1 MLIPVLKRVV
11 SILIRR
17 GLITPI
23 ELDGRDVEVKFTSP
37 LARAQDSED
46 ILSVQQAVEFVL
58 STAGPEQVMMAF
70 KTEDFGTW
78 VAEKTG
84 MSSELVRDDAEKERI
99 IQAGAEAKQ
108 MEAQQPMAE
117 QPPQLQAVQ

>member
-1 MLIPVLKRVV
+1 
-11 SILIRR
+11 
-17 GLITPI
+17 
-23 ELDGRDVEVKFTSP
+23 
-37 LARAQDSED
+37 
-46 ILSVQQAVEFVL
+46 
-58 STAGPEQVMMAF
+58 MAF
-70 KTEDFGTW
+70 KIEDFGTW

>member
-1 MLIPVLKRVV
+1 
-11 SILIRR
+11 
-17 GLITPI
+17 
-23 ELDGRDVEVKFTSP
+23 
-37 LARAQDSED
+37 
-46 ILSVQQAVEFVL
+46 AVEFVL
-58 STAGPEQVMMAF
+58 ATAGPDQVQMAF
-70 KTEDFGTW
+70 KIEDFGTW

-108 MEAQQPMAE
+108 MEAE